1 MKKITTILCSI
12 CFMICGIAIS
22 GTYTNSPPNLFP
34 GNQTA
39 YAQQQSF
46 IPQMVKFDV
55 SQLPL
60 DLQLGQVEE
69 KVPDTVYITKTD
81 TIKEQVTK
89 VKWRQAP
96 APDPIIKVDT
106 IQVPVYY
113 LATQVGIKEEPTD
126 TNQVILYE
134 VHKIENYGPDQLN
147 SSDIR
152 AYPCP
157 CDTIH

>member
-22 GTYTNSPPNLFP
+22 GVSTNSPPNIFP

-39 YAQQQSF
+39 YAQHPNF
-46 IPQMVKFDV
+46 IPEMVKFDV

-60 DLQLGQVEE
+60 DLRLGHVEE

-96 APDPIIKVDT
+96 APDPVIKVDT

-113 LATQVGIKEEPTD
+113 LATQVGVKEEPTD
-126 TNQVILYE
+126 TSQVIIYE
-134 VHKIENYGPDQLN
+134 VHKVDNYGTDKLN